1 MKRNTGMDDKQR
13 YLFDLNGYIILK
25 NVLPLEQIKRLSEI
39 LDELERCSEAQ
50 LPQHVVQSK
59 PRTDKELYLSNIVEA
74 AREFHALIDIP
85 QVLDVMQEVSLGLFR
100 LNHSYAIYHWKD
112 AVTPLHMAGTPI
124 HPKASYT
131 AKGGQIFSLLTKA
144 VFPIANHT
152 VEDGC
157 FAIVPGSH
165 KAEFARPFADDDP
178 MNHPALVPVPAE
190 PGDAIIFTEAATHGS
205 YQNVSGRCR
214 QTLYYCYSVGYMPDW
229 TKLGLSF
236 SQDLYS
242 QVNESQS
249 EILRLKIT

>member
-1 MKRNTGMDDKQR
+1 MDDKQR
-13 YLFDLNGYIILK
+13 YLFDLQGYIVLK
-25 NVLPLEQIKRLSEI
+25 NVLPAAQIKRYGEI
-39 LDELERCSEAQ
+39 LDTLESCEQ
-50 LPQHVVQSK
+50 LPDHVIESK
-59 PRTDKELYLSNIVEA
+59 PRTDRELYLSNIVEA
-74 AREFHALIDIP
+74 SPEFHALIDVPEVI
-85 QVLDVMQEVSLGLFR
+85 DVIREVSLGLFR
-100 LNHSYAIYHWKD
+100 LNHAYAIYHWKD

-131 AKGGQIFSLLTKA
+131 AKNGQIFSLLNKA
-144 VFPIANHT
+144 VFPIANHD
-152 VEDGC
+152 VGDGC

-165 KAEFARPFADDDP
+165 KAEFERPFPDDDP

-205 YQNVSGRCR
+205 YKNISGRCR

-236 SQDLYS
+236 SDGLHE
-242 QVNESQS
+242 QVNEAQA